1 MRQFD
6 VFVFSESFDES
17 DEQHR
22 NRIQPPFTDA
32 ELGWFF
38 TNDWNKH
45 LNEIEGEWVVF
56 AHPGIKID
64 RDFLNKVADVTDSF
78 PMVDAFAPRIRI
90 EQSRSPHAK
99 RFLSGYLLKRP
110 LKGSGLVEIDENAPM
125 RYVAA
130 PPPYLAIFSRRIIQR
145 TGGFDTTLPAN
156 ARLAD
161 FTLRMM
167 HAGGKMFSV
176 PYLVAQA
183 ENSIANSNMPHSPS
197 GTARESQQGTSQK
210 PQQEIAEETPH
221 SPSGTARKSQQGTA
235 GESPARS
242 SATKTTACDAAPDL
256 NSTAIIL
263 SKAFGIEAS
272 LMFAL
277 RHPSVIPTLLRN
289 RKERKEKRKAA
300 TLLSKLSADFLAEV
314 TAK

>member
-6 VFVFSESFDES
+6 VFVFDENFDES
-17 DEQHR
+17 QGKLP
-22 NRIQPPFTDA
+22 QPPFTDP

-56 AHPGIKID
+56 AHPSIRID
-64 RDFLNKVADVTDSF
+64 RQFLNNVAAVTDGF
-78 PMVDAFAPRIRI
+78 PMVDAFAPRIRTD
-90 EQSRSPHAK
+90 K
-99 RFLSGYLLKRP
+99 GNFLGGYLLMP
-110 LKGSGLVEIDENAPM
+110 AAKGSGFVEIDENAPL

-130 PPPYLAIFSRRIIQR
+130 PHPFLAVFSRRIIQR
-145 TGGFDTTLPAN
+145 TGGFDTTLPEY

-183 ENSIANSNMPHSPS
+183 TNEEAETVVSNANSEKACGLM
-197 GTARESQQGTSQK
+197 GVRDL
-210 PQQEIAEETPH
+210 
-221 SPSGTARKSQQGTA
+221 KSI
-235 GESPARS
+235 
-242 SATKTTACDAAPDL
+242 
-256 NSTAIIL
+256 AIIL
-263 SKAFGIEAS
+263 SKAFGAEAS
-272 LMFAL
+272 VPFAL
-277 RHPSVIPTLLRN
+277 HHPSVIPTLLRN
-289 RKERKEKRKAA
+289 RKQRKEKRKAA
-300 TLLSKLSADFLAEV
+300 TLLSKLKADFLKEV

>member
-6 VFVFSESFDES
+6 VFVFDENFDET
-17 DEQHR
+17 QGQ
-22 NRIQPPFTDA
+22 IPQPPFTDP

-45 LNEIEGEWVVF
+45 INEIEGEWVVF
-56 AHPGIKID
+56 AHPCIKID
-64 RDFLNKVADVTDSF
+64 REFLNNVAEVTDGF
-78 PMVDAFAPRIRI
+78 PMVDAFAPRIRTNNGN
-90 EQSRSPHAK
+90 
-99 RFLSGYLLKRP
+99 FLGGYLLKRKT
-110 LKGSGLVEIDENAPM
+110 KGSGLVEIDENSPM

-130 PPPYLAIFSRRIIQR
+130 PHPYLAIYSRRIIQR
-145 TGGFDTTLPAN
+145 TGGFDTALPEN

-183 ENSIANSNMPHSPS
+183 TNDVAENAAKALGHEADAQELKA
-197 GTARESQQGTSQK
+197 TA
-210 PQQEIAEETPH
+210 
-221 SPSGTARKSQQGTA
+221 
-235 GESPARS
+235 
-242 SATKTTACDAAPDL
+242 L
-256 NSTAIIL
+256 VL

-272 LMFAL
+272 LPFAIY
-277 RHPSVIPTLLRN
+277 HPSVIPTLMRN

-300 TLLSKLSADFLAEV
+300 ILLSKLRNDFLKEV
-314 TAK
+314 SEK

>member
-17 DEQHR
+17 DELHR
-22 NRIQPPFTDA
+22 NKIQPPFTDA

-56 AHPGIKID
+56 AHPDIKID
-64 RDFLNKVADVTDSF
+64 REFLNNVADVTDSF

-90 EQSRSPHAK
+90 EQSCSSHAK

-110 LKGSGLVEIDENAPM
+110 LKGSGFVEIDENSPM

-130 PPPYLAIFSRRIIQR
+130 PHPHLAVFSRRIIQR
-145 TGGFDTTLPAN
+145 TGGFDMTLPSN

-161 FTLRMM
+161 YTLRMM

-183 ENSIANSNMPHSPS
+183 ETPIANSSVPHLPS
-197 GTARESQQGTSQK
+197 GTAQESQQGT
-210 PQQEIAEETPH
+210 AEE
-221 SPSGTARKSQQGTA
+221 SSARG
-235 GESPARS
+235 
-242 SATKTTACDAAPDL
+242 SATKSTACDDAPDL
-256 NSTAIIL
+256 SSTAIIL
-263 SKAFGIEAS
+263 SKSFGIEAS

-300 TLLSKLSADFLAEV
+300 TLLSKLKAEFLKEV
-314 TAK
+314 TL

>member
-17 DEQHR
+17 INDKQG
-22 NRIQPPFTDA
+22 NKIQPPFTDA

-56 AHPGIKID
+56 AHPSIQID
-64 RDFLNKVADVTDSF
+64 RNFLNNVADVTDSF

-90 EQSRSPHAK
+90 ESHVHSNPTSTKQNTDK
-99 RFLSGYLLKRP
+99 RKFLSGRLLKRP
-110 LKGSGLVEIDENAPM
+110 LKGSGFVEIDEDAPM
-125 RYVAA
+125 RYVAS
-130 PPPYLAIFSRRIIQR
+130 PHPYLAVFSRRIIQR

-161 FTLRMM
+161 YTLRMM

-183 ENSIANSNMPHSPS
+183 ENSIVNCNEKYLQTR
-197 GTARESQQGTSQK
+197 TAQELNESK
-210 PQQEIAEETPH
+210 VPDLAE
-221 SPSGTARKSQQGTA
+221 
-235 GESPARS
+235 
-242 SATKTTACDAAPDL
+242 CAPDL
-256 NSTAIIL
+256 KSTAIIL
-263 SKAFGIEAS
+263 SKTFGFEDS
-272 LMFAL
+272 LPFAI
-277 RHPSVIPTLLRN
+277 RHPSVIPTLLSN

-300 TLLSKLSADFLAEV
+300 TLLSKLTKEYLAEV
-314 TAK
+314 TE